1 MENAVAVQYLYVP
14 LLSGYLS
21 LEIPFERIIALGP
34 EALDLCLDVSRVLG
48 KVLSLLVLITKK

>member
-21 LEIPFERIIALGP
+21 WEIPFERLIALRL
-34 EALDLCLDVSRVLG
+34 EALNLCLDVWRVLS
-48 KVLSLLVLITKK
+48 KVLSLLALITKK